1 MKFYFRYYYLSK
13 NEYVKRPILRGRDI
27 KKYGHNYDDLW
38 IINSHNGIKEKGIKP
53 INIDDFPI
61 VKNHLDQYYKQL
73 EKRSDKGDSA
83 YNLRNCAYMD
93 DLNMQKIIWG
103 EISDRT
109 KFCIDLNGEFA
120 NEATTFLMTG
130 DSLIFLLGYLNS
142 KLSEYFFSKIGTTT
156 GVGTVRWKKF
166 TIEQLPVPNV
176 NLSDKKGFED
186 IILQIIEMTKYKK
199 DTFKLEKQ
207 FDYKLYNYL
216 NFSDEEIN
224 FIESQ

>member
-1 MKFYFRYYYLSK
+1 MYIITTFPSLKIDIEEFPAIKSHLLSFSYDRLK
-13 NEYVKRPILRGRDI
+13 QTGDIGSRKRT
-27 KKYGHNYDDLW
+27 HNQW
-38 IINSHNGIKEKGIKP
+38 FET
-53 INIDDFPI
+53 
-61 VKNHLDQYYKQL
+61 Q
-73 EKRSDKGDSA
+73 DSIS
-83 YNLRNCAYMD
+83 YWD

-109 KFCIDLNGEFA
+109 KFCIDLNGKFA

-176 NLSDKKGFED
+176 NLSDKKEFED
-186 IILQIIEMTKYKK
+186 IVLEIINMTENKN
-199 DTFKLEKQ
+199 DTSTLEKQ
-207 FDYKLYNYL
+207 LNFKLYNFL
-216 NFSDEEIN
+216 NFNDEEMN

>member
-1 MKFYFRYYYLSK
+1 M
-13 NEYVKRPILRGRDI
+13 RGRDI

-73 EKRSDKGDSA
+73 EKRSDKGDTA